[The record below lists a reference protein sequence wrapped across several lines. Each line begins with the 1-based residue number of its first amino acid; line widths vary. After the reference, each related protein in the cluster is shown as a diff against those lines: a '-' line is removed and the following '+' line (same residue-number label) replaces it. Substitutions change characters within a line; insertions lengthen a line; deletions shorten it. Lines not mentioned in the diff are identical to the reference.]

1 MCGANCF
8 GAIKRGYR
16 LQKVT
21 YDHTHWR
28 TRDPVRSPIDKS
40 VRARLVVGS
49 LTTSEPLVLYVFLH
63 LTRFVELIPFCW
75 CVEELCCL
83 SGTLACQLQ

>member
-1 MCGANCF
+1 
-8 GAIKRGYR
+8 
-16 LQKVT
+16 
-21 YDHTHWR
+21 
-28 TRDPVRSPIDKS
+28 
-40 VRARLVVGS
+40 
-49 LTTSEPLVLYVFLH
+49 LYVFLH